1 MVSQC
6 ALAFGVGIRE
16 TESMSGTM
24 QDQPDF
30 IQDGL
35 LKGPPRTPVK
45 SGRALTRRYSRG
57 KSRIRPITRRQ
68 AIDIASQLSVMLDTG
83 IPLAD
88 ALETLAGQSDKPDL
102 RDALGF
108 IHQRIR
114 GGGDLSTA
122 VSACPHRFPRVFWY
136 LLRAS
141 EASGTMGEMLER
153 VAEYLGDEQETVR
166 KVRSALIYPAVMLG
180 MAVATLIL
188 MVTFLLPRFG
198 VIYKG
203 REEVLPA
210 LTRTTFA
217 LSDLVLANWI
227 IMCVALIGLAV
238 GGVMYFRSAGGR
250 RTADWLKLNAPFFGK
265 MFRQFYVARSVRTIG
280 SLVASGLTIPD
291 SVKLAQDITGNS
303 YFADLW
309 SQADESLQAGGH
321 LSDPLFACRLVAN
334 NVAQMVATGEK
345 TGRLAQVME
354 RTARF
359 CESEL
364 RITIKDVTTLL
375 EPLLIA
381 IMAVFIGILM
391 GAMLLPIFTISKLLT
406 S

>member
-1 MVSQC
+1 MAHQERQSGMLLEIPSENVSKT
-6 ALAFGVGIRE
+6 IR
-16 TESMSGTM
+16 
-24 QDQPDF
+24 DQADLS
-30 IQDGL
+30 QDGGL
-35 LKGPPRTPVK
+35 ERLSGASGSLGRTLA
-45 SGRALTRRYSRG
+45 RHYSMG
-57 KSRIRPITRRQ
+57 QFQARPITRRQ
-68 AIDIASQLSVMLDTG
+68 AIDIASQLSAMLDAG

-88 ALETLAGQSDKPDL
+88 ALETLAAQSDKPDL

-108 IHQRIR
+108 IHQKIR

-122 VSACPHRFPRVFWY
+122 VAACPHRFPRVFWC

-153 VAEYLGDEQETVR
+153 VAEYLRDEQETVR
-166 KVRSALIYPAVMLG
+166 KVRSALIYPAVMMGL
-180 MAVATLIL
+180 AVATLVL

-198 VIYKG
+198 AIYKG
-203 REEVLPA
+203 REDVLPTI
-210 LTRTTFA
+210 TRITFA
-217 LSDLVLANWI
+217 LSDFVLANWI
-227 IMCVALIGLAV
+227 MLCAAGIGMTVGAV
-238 GGVMYFRSAGGR
+238 IYFRSARGR
-250 RTADWLKLNAPFFGK
+250 RTADWLKLNAPLFGR

-280 SLVASGLTIPD
+280 SMVASGLTIPE

-309 SQADESLQAGGH
+309 NRADESLQGGGR
-321 LSDPLFACRLVAN
+321 LSDPLFACHLVPN
-334 NVAQMVATGEK
+334 NIAQMVATGEK

-381 IMAVFIGILM
+381 VMAVSIGILM
-391 GAMLLPIFTISKLLT
+391 AAMLLPIFTISKLLT